1 MAYTKRKR
9 RTSTKQSRAKKAY
22 DKATTLPETSVK
34 MSRGD
39 ITSALMQALTYYYVK
54 KTCSVHKEVGVVP
67 WGRSRLDALVID
79 YPGNFHGVEI
89 KSCLADFRAD
99 KKWRD
104 YLPHVNKMYF
114 LFAPSITQSRCYP
127 EIRAELKAE
136 GVGIYVLSETTGR
149 ISCSQK
155 AKHRQVAITAKYRMY
170 RKLAWLAGDAKHTIT
185 RTQRVFLK

>member
-1 MAYTKRKR
+1 MTKRR
-9 RTSTKQSRAKKAY
+9 RRSYAKKTPAKKAPVR
-22 DKATTLPETSVK
+22 AAGEPLGRRE
-34 MSRGD
+34 
-39 ITSALMQALTYYYVK
+39 ITAKLLEALKYYYVK
-54 KTCSVHKEVGVVP
+54 KTCSVHYEVGVVP
-67 WGRSRLDALVID
+67 MGRSRLDALAID
-79 YPGNFHGVEI
+79 YPGNFHGIEA

-155 AKHRQVAITAKYRMY
+155 AKHRQVAITAKFRMY
-170 RKLAWLAGDAKHTIT
+170 RKLAWLAGDAKHTIQ